1 MGRTRVVLVLK
12 CKPANIYAFPCIYYN
27 ISKAKGFLVCLSQ
40 EFAMPQSYSEFFYS
54 YWTGLSRN
62 SSGKAWL
69 WMDGTPYSS
78 EL

>member
-1 MGRTRVVLVLK
+1 MGAGLM
-12 CKPANIYAFPCIYYN
+12 CCSCIKMQASPYN

-62 SSGKAWL
+62 GSGKAWL